1 MCAERPP
8 FRATRP
14 GAQRGLSMVETMVG
28 LVVALLIGLAAS
40 SSARVFTA
48 SQRQGIGTGA
58 MSASATTVL
67 ASIKG
72 DAATAGLGF
81 FGNSNFSCYKLD
93 LAVDGTVKSNSA
105 SFAPVKVTS
114 QGASDQLDVVYSTNI
129 DGGADVLMHG
139 TSDGTNAKTQSR
151 IPAVVGNAVM
161 LVPST
166 PAAASTPCLVRTV
179 TAVTLPTDDEPHT
192 TLAFA
197 GSGTYN
203 SGSFTGGTAYDGN
216 NKDRVALL
224 GTLHW
229 NRYRVS
235 GTDLVI
241 ERPQGGADP
250 STLLRNVMAFR
261 VQYGVSANA
270 TSKTLTGWQDAT
282 ALDPTWGSVSGST
295 VDRVRAL
302 RIGLVTRSAQREKA
316 NAAGDCEASATKPTL
331 FGATVEPDVADW
343 QCYRYRTA
351 VVIVPLRNL
360 VW

>member
-1 MCAERPP
+1 MCADRRP
-8 FRATRP
+8 RR
-14 GAQRGLSMVETMVG
+14 AQRGLSIVEAMVG

-40 SSARVFTA
+40 TSARVFTA
-48 SQRQGIGTGA
+48 SQRQGVGVGA

-67 ASIKG
+67 AAIKS

-93 LAVDGTVKSNSA
+93 LAVDGAVKSNA
-105 SFAPVKVTS
+105 TAFAPVKITS
-114 QGASDQLDVVYSTNI
+114 QGASDQLDVLFSTNI
-129 DGGADVLMHG
+129 DGGADVLLYG
-139 TSDGTNAKTQSR
+139 TSDGSSVKTQSR
-151 IPAVVGNAVM
+151 IPAQVGNAVM
-161 LVPST
+161 LVPAT
-166 PAAASTPCLVRTV
+166 PSSASTPCLVRTV
-179 TAVTLPTDDEPHT
+179 TAVTAPTDDDPHT
-192 TLAFA
+192 GLTFA

-203 SGSFTGGTAYDGN
+203 GGSFTGGTAFDGN

-235 GTDLVI
+235 GTDLLI
-241 ERPQGGADP
+241 ERPQGSADP

-261 VQYGVSANA
+261 VQYGVSADAA
-270 TSKTLTGWQDAT
+270 TKTLTGWQDAT
-282 ALDPTWGSVSGST
+282 TADATWGSVGGGT

-302 RIGLVTRSAQREKA
+302 RIGLVTRSPQREKA
-316 NAAGDCEASATKPTL
+316 NTAGSCEASATKPTL